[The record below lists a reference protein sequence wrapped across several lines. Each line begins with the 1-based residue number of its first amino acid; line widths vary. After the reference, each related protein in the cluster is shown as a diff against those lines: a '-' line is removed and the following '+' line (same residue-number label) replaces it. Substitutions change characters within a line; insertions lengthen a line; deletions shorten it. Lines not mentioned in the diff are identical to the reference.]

1 MVSWFT
7 FCKLILVVLK
17 ICVLTLGVLK
27 ICVLTL
33 GVLKIC
39 VLTLGVLKI
48 CVFMLFVLMICVTT
62 SCVSVFKFGVLIAF
76 VVVLNEGVT
85 VDGVSTLL
93 LHLKGTSRL
102 HIRNIKALIQAML

>member
-1 MVSWFT
+1 MLT
-7 FCKLILVVLK
+7 LGVLE
-17 ICVLTLGVLK
+17 ICVFMLGVLK
-27 ICVLTL
+27 ICVFM
-33 GVLKIC
+33 
-39 VLTLGVLKI
+39 LGVLKI

-93 LHLKGTSRL
+93 LHLKGASRL